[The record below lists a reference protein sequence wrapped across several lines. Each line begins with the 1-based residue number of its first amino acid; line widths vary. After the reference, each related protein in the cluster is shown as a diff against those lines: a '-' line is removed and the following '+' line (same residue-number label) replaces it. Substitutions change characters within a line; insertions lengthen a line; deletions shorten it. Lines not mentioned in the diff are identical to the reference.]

1 MAQTTRNADVT
12 ISTELRRFRA
22 EVERAFPGRL
32 RRAVLFGSRARGD
45 ARDDSDWDVALFID
59 GFDRGRESRRLNFLT
74 VPFHLRGVRISLLGV
89 PADRRG
95 VSPELLWNID
105 QEEAPL

>member
-1 MAQTTRNADVT
+1 MAQATNT
-12 ISTELRRFRA
+12 IDGTIPTELRRFRA

-59 GFDRGRESRRLNFLT
+59 GFDRSRESRRLNFLT
-74 VPFHLRGVRISLLGV
+74 VPFHLRGVRISPLGV
-89 PADRRG
+89 PADRQG

-105 QEEAPL
+105 HEGAPL